1 MTRKLRN
8 LLTKLLLFATYFILF
23 WSYEK
28 LQLKAIDGLPLFM
41 IHVSLI
47 LLSYSYLNNLYEQL
61 LKNLSPESTHPGLD
75 KLISYASSHEYGS
88 DYSRFVKGI
97 AELLSVDFNM
107 KMTSI
112 FMDSGKAYTQDAI
125 YGAEDGKDLK
135 LSVLGGGN
143 FEELITSTDDYLKLE
158 KDLYFRTVENK
169 RLCLLCIEKGFS
181 YVIPLKIDDK
191 PVGMIFSETLNES
204 HFAGESGNTFRD
216 ALNTLSKQLRMS
228 KLNSILEK
236 ESVRKNTMLGLSEK
250 LSALD
255 DAEALLKSILEYL
268 SGVISFDAAG
278 IFLVKGKDK
287 KIINRHQV
295 GYDQKRL
302 KELDLKIGKG
312 VIGISIE
319 QKKAILIPDVAYEPA
334 YIPVRE
340 TTGSEICVP
349 LIRRGHVIG
358 AFNVE
363 KDETYAYGFD
373 DLEMLTGIANIAAV
387 AIDNA
392 ILFKESKEKE
402 ELERDLT
409 IAADI
414 QKALLPTDLPSFPG
428 LEIEAWTIPSKLV
441 GGDLY
446 DISQFASGRISLAI
460 GDVSGKG
467 VPAAILMANL
477 YASYK
482 SLARTNLPVESLV
495 SNLNGIIYENTTD
508 DRYATFFYGVYDPDD
523 KKLAYC
529 NGGHNPP
536 IVRRK
541 SGEIELL
548 KVGGPAIGFVTDG
561 EYLSEVTEFVEG
573 DFLVL
578 YTDGVTEAE
587 DRSGN
592 FYGYERLEQ
601 LLIKTKAVSAT
612 KLSEEILYDLN
623 KFTNNGDQRSDDIT
637 LICIMISGLAKQ

>member
-1 MTRKLRN
+1 MTPKFRN
-8 LLTKLLLFATYFILF
+8 LLTKLLLLVTYLLLF
-23 WSYEK
+23 W
-28 LQLKAIDGLPLFM
+28 GLDQFNVEAVDSFLLF
-41 IHVSLI
+41 IIPISLI
-47 LLSYSYLNNLYEQL
+47 LLSYSYLNNLYERL
-61 LKNLSPESTHPGLD
+61 LRNLSSKRTFPVFD
-75 KLISYASSHEYGS
+75 KLVDYTSSYKYGS
-88 DYSRFVKGI
+88 DYSQFVEGI
-97 AELLSVDFNM
+97 AKLLSVDLNM

-112 FMDSGKAYTQDAI
+112 FMDSGKAFTQDAV
-125 YGAEDGKDLK
+125 YGAEDGKELK
-135 LSVLGGGN
+135 LSVIGGGN
-143 FEELITSTDDYLKLE
+143 FEELLVSTDDYIKLE
-158 KDLYFRTVENK
+158 KDLFFRTVENK

-191 PVGMIFSETLNES
+191 PVGMIFSETLDEDY
-204 HFAGESGNTFRD
+204 FVGENGKSFRN
-216 ALNTLSKQLRMS
+216 ALNSLSKRLRMS

-236 ESVRKNTMLGLSEK
+236 EYDRKNTMLGLTEK

-255 DAEALLKSILEYL
+255 DAEELLKSVLEYL

-295 GYDQKRL
+295 GYDNKRL
-302 KELDLKIGKG
+302 KELDLKVGKG
-312 VIGISIE
+312 VIGMSIE

-349 LIRRGHVIG
+349 LIRRGIVIG

-363 KDETYAYGFD
+363 NDETYAYGFD
-373 DLEMLTGIANIAAV
+373 DLEMLTGISNIAAV

-392 ILFKESKEKE
+392 ILFKEFKEKE

-414 QKALLPTDLPSFPG
+414 QRALLPINLPDFPG
-428 LEIEAWTIPSKLV
+428 LEIEASTIPSKLV

-446 DISQFASGRISLAI
+446 DVSSFASGRISIAI

-482 SLARTNLPVESLV
+482 SLARTNLPVENLL
-495 SNLNGIIYENTTD
+495 SNLNEIIYDNTAD

-523 KKLAYC
+523 RKMAYC

-536 IVRRK
+536 ILLRIDG
-541 SGEIELL
+541 SIELL

-561 EYLSEVTEFVEG
+561 EYSSEVIEFSVG
-573 DFLVL
+573 DYLVL

-587 DRSGN
+587 DPSGN
-592 FYGYERLEQ
+592 FYGNERLEA
-601 LLIKTKAVSAT
+601 LLTKTKSTSAL
-612 KLSEEILYDLN
+612 KLSEEIMKDLN
-623 KFTNNGDQRSDDIT
+623 RFRKGSNQPSDDIT
-637 LICIMISGLAKQ
+637 LICIKII

>member
-1 MTRKLRN
+1 MTPKLRN
-8 LLTKLLLFATYFILF
+8 LLTKLLLLVTYFILF
-23 WSYEK
+23 WSFDQ
-28 LQLKAIDGLPLFM
+28 LQVEAIDSSALFL
-41 IHVSLI
+41 IQISLI
-47 LLSYSYLNNLYEQL
+47 ILSYSYLNNLYEQQL
-61 LKNLSPESTHPGLD
+61 RNFSSKQTYPVFD
-75 KLISYASSHEYGS
+75 KLMNYTTSYEYGS
-88 DYSRFVKGI
+88 DYSKFVEGI
-97 AELLSVDFNM
+97 AELLSVDLNM

-112 FMDSGKAYTQDAI
+112 FMDSGKAFTQDAV
-125 YGAEDGKDLK
+125 YGAKDGKELK
-135 LSVLGGGN
+135 LSVMGGGN
-143 FEELITSTDDYLKLE
+143 FEELISSTNDYFKLE
-158 KDLYFRTVENK
+158 KNLYFRTVENK

-181 YVIPLKIDDK
+181 YVIPLKIDGK
-191 PVGMIFSETLNES
+191 PVGMIFSEVLNENY
-204 HFAGESGNTFRD
+204 FIGENGKTFRI
-216 ALNTLSKQLRMS
+216 ALNSLSKQLRMS

-255 DAEALLKSILEYL
+255 DTEDLLKSILEYL

-278 IFLVKGKDK
+278 IFLVKGKNK

-295 GYDQKRL
+295 GYDKKRL
-302 KELDLKIGKG
+302 EELNLKVGKG
-312 VIGISIE
+312 VIGMSIE
-319 QKKAILIPDVAYEPA
+319 QKKAILVPDVAYEPA

-349 LIRRGHVIG
+349 LIRRGKVIG

-373 DLEMLTGIANIAAV
+373 DLEMLTGISNIAAV

-392 ILFKESKEKE
+392 ILFKEHKEKE

-414 QKALLPTDLPSFPG
+414 QRALLPINLPSFPG
-428 LEIEAWTIPSKLV
+428 LEIEASTVPSKLV

-446 DISQFASGRISLAI
+446 DVSSFASGRISIAI

-482 SLARTNLPVESLV
+482 SLARTNLPVENLL
-495 SNLNGIIYENTTD
+495 SNLNRIIYDVTTD

-523 KKLAYC
+523 RKLAYC

-536 IVRRK
+536 FLLRK
-541 SGEIELL
+541 DGNIELL
-548 KVGGPAIGFVTDG
+548 EVGGPAIGFVTDG
-561 EYLSEVTEFVEG
+561 EYRSELTQFYVG
-573 DFLVL
+573 DFLIL

-587 DRSGN
+587 DPSGN
-592 FYGYERLEQ
+592 FYGTGRLEN
-601 LLIKTKAVSAT
+601 LLTKTKSTSAQ
-612 KLSEEILYDLN
+612 KLSEEIMKDLN
-623 KFTNNGDQRSDDIT
+623 TFRKGSDQQSDDIT
-637 LICIMISGLAKQ
+637 LICIKIL

>member
-1 MTRKLRN
+1 MTPKLRN
-8 LLTKLLLFATYFILF
+8 LLTKLLLLVTYFILF
-23 WSYEK
+23 WSFDK
-28 LQLKAIDGLPLFM
+28 LQIKTPDSSVLF
-41 IHVSLI
+41 IIKISLI
-47 LLSYSYLNNLYEQL
+47 ILSYSYLNNLYDQL
-61 LKNLSPESTHPGLD
+61 LRNFSSKQTYPVFD
-75 KLISYASSHEYGS
+75 KLMNYTASHEYGS
-88 DYSRFVKGI
+88 DYSKFIEGI
-97 AELLSVDFNM
+97 AKILSVDLNM

-112 FMDSGKAYTQDAI
+112 FMDSGKAFTQDAV
-125 YGAEDGKDLK
+125 YGAEDGKELK
-135 LSVLGGGN
+135 LSVMGGGN
-143 FEELITSTDDYLKLE
+143 FEELISSTDDYLILE
-158 KDLYFRTVENK
+158 KNLYFRTVENK

-191 PVGMIFSETLNES
+191 PVGMIFSEVLDEN
-204 HFAGESGNTFRD
+204 FFIGENGKTFRKV
-216 ALNTLSKQLRMS
+216 LNSLSKQLRMS
-228 KLNSILEK
+228 KLNSVLEK

-255 DAEALLKSILEYL
+255 DTEDLLKSILEYL

-278 IFLVKGKDK
+278 IFLVKGKHK
-287 KIINRHQV
+287 RIINRHQV
-295 GYDQKRL
+295 GYDRKRL
-302 KELDLKIGKG
+302 KELNLKVGKG
-312 VIGISIE
+312 VIGRCIE

-334 YIPVRE
+334 YIPARE
-340 TTGSEICVP
+340 ATGSEICVP
-349 LIRRGHVIG
+349 LIRRGNVLG

-363 KDETYAYGFD
+363 NDETYAYGFD
-373 DLEMLTGIANIAAV
+373 DLEMLTGISNIAAV

-414 QKALLPTDLPSFPG
+414 QRALLPINLPPFPG
-428 LEIEAWTIPSKLV
+428 LEIAASTIPSKLV

-446 DISQFASGRISLAI
+446 DVSSFASGRIAIAI

-482 SLARTNLPVESLV
+482 SLARSNLPAENLV
-495 SNLNGIIYENTTD
+495 SNLNGIIYDVTTD
-508 DRYATFFYGVYDPDD
+508 DRYATFFYGIYDPDD
-523 KKLAYC
+523 HKFTYC

-536 IVRRK
+536 VLLRK
-541 SGEIELL
+541 DGKIELL

-561 EYLSEVTEFVEG
+561 EYRSEVIEFSVG
-573 DFLVL
+573 DLLVL

-587 DRSGN
+587 DPSGN

-601 LLIKTKAVSAT
+601 LLIKTTVVSAK
-612 KLSEEILYDLN
+612 KLSEEIMRELN
-623 KFTNNGDQRSDDIT
+623 TFTKGSDHRSDDIT
-637 LICIMISGLAKQ
+637 LICMKIL